1 MSPTKGLPCTS
12 QVLLVRDARLT
23 DRREDLAALPYLDA
37 VIREVLRL
45 WSPAPMTVRVA
56 KEKVVIPLGT
66 PIEGRN
72 GQMLESVTLN
82 KGTQTFIRTSR
93 PPTHPAMI
101 FPLIRPIAIMAVNQS
116 PLIWGP
122 DAAEYNPERYFTEN
136 TKSLPGG
143 GPNSVPGIWG
153 NLLTFLGGTRNCIG
167 YRFALA
173 EIRAILFVLIRNFKF
188 EELPSKPEI
197 EKKAK

>member
-1 MSPTKGLPCTS
+1 
-12 QVLLVRDARLT
+12 LLTGD
-23 DRREDLAALPYLDA
+23 
-37 VIREVLRL
+37 
-45 WSPAPMTVRVA
+45 
-56 KEKVVIPLGT
+56 
-66 PIEGRN
+66 
-72 GQMLESVTLN
+72 
-82 KGTQTFIRTSR
+82 
-93 PPTHPAMI
+93 
-101 FPLIRPIAIMAVNQS
+101 IAILAVNQS

-122 DAAEYNPERYFTEN
+122 DAEEYNPERYFTE
-136 TKSLPGG
+136 KSNNVPGG